1 MTSAPFL
8 DLRQLRIV
16 RLASVVQNAAR
27 FVRARAIF
35 RDDAKRRR
43 QMRVA
48 TDQLDKPS
56 FRVSALALAPI
67 AADND
72 GFARI
77 VPRSHLIP
85 SFLLSVRFCTQ
96 PELKTFTLRH

>member
-1 MTSAPFL
+1 MSSAPFL

-16 RLASVVQNAAR
+16 RFASVVQNAAR
-27 FVRARAIF
+27 LVRARAIL

-48 TDQLDKPS
+48 TDQLDKPR

-67 AADND
+67 AADNCND
-72 GFARI
+72 LQ
-77 VPRSHLIP
+77 S
-85 SFLLSVRFCTQ
+85 
-96 PELKTFTLRH
+96 

>member
-1 MTSAPFL
+1 MSSAPFM

-27 FVRARAIF
+27 FVRPRAIL

-72 GFARI
+72 GFAGI
-77 VPRSHLIP
+77 IPRPHGVAP
-85 SFLLSVRFCTQ
+85 
-96 PELKTFTLRH
+96 